1 MMTIETLLLG
11 LVGGLVGLKIGL
23 LATAALLFVYGLTE
37 HARQR
42 KVVRVPA
49 PVRQPRL
56 DVHA

>member
-37 HARQR
+37 HARQT

>member
-11 LVGGLVGLKIGL
+11 LVGGLVGLKVGL
-23 LATAALLFVYGLTE
+23 LATAALLFLYGLTE
-37 HARQR
+37 RARHR
-42 KVVRVPA
+42 KVVRAPA